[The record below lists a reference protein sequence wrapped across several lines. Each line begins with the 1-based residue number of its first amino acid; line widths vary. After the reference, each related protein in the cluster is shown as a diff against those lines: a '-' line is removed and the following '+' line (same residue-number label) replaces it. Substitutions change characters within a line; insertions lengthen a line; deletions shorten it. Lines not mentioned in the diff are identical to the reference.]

1 MGDDKMNKFIPDM
14 YQKNIYS
21 INYDKLRKKGIKVL
35 LFDLD
40 NTIIERHNYELSSKL
55 KELFKELN
63 KFFVIYII
71 SNSLNYDKLKK
82 ISKTLH
88 IAYIGGS
95 MKPFKRGYK
104 KINFKN
110 IKKNEMAMIGDQLLT
125 DILGA
130 KRMGYFTILTDPIEE
145 DNELILTKFNR
156 LIENSILKNKKCK
169 LERGHYYD

>member
-1 MGDDKMNKFIPDM
+1 MDKFVPDM

-21 INYDKLRKKGIKVL
+21 INYEKLKNQGIKVL

-40 NTIIERHNYELSSKL
+40 NTIIERHNYELPLKL

-63 KFFVIYII
+63 KYFMIYII
-71 SNSLNYDKLKK
+71 SNSFNYEKLEK

-110 IKKNEMAMIGDQLLT
+110 IKKRQMAMIGDQLLT

-130 KRMGYFTILTDPIEE
+130 KKMGYYTILTDPIKE
-145 DNELILTKFNR
+145 DDELIFTKFNR
-156 LIENSILKNKKCK
+156 LIENAILKNKKCQ

>member
-1 MGDDKMNKFIPDM
+1 MDKFVPDM

-21 INYDKLRKKGIKVL
+21 INYEKLKNQGIKVL

-40 NTIIERHNYELSSKL
+40 NTIIERHNYELPLKL

-63 KFFVIYII
+63 KYFMIYII
-71 SNSLNYDKLKK
+71 SNSFNYEKLEK

-104 KINFKN
+104 N
-110 IKKNEMAMIGDQLLT
+110 IGEIVYEVCKTLFSNPKKLV
-125 DILGA
+125 
-130 KRMGYFTILTDPIEE
+130 
-145 DNELILTKFNR
+145 
-156 LIENSILKNKKCK
+156 
-169 LERGHYYD
+169 